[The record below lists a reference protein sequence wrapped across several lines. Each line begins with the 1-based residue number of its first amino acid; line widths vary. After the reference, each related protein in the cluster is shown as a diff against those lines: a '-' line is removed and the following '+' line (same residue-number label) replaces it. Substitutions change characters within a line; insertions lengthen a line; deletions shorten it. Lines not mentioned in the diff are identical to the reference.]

1 MEAFVT
7 HPFAPVCGEGARL
20 LILGSFPSVRSREEG
35 FYYGHPRNRFWQV
48 LARIYGEPV
57 PASVPE
63 KRALLFS
70 HGLALWDVVSSCRVT
85 GSSDASIREAEP
97 NDIPG
102 LCAASGITRV
112 FANGRTA
119 AALYRRAGFSP
130 EITVLPSTS
139 PANAAWSVS
148 ALADAWGKALL
159 LQ

>member
-63 KRALLFS
+63 KRPLRRSTRCSRRRGTAPMPQKAPLP
-70 HGLALWDVVSSCRVT
+70 HRM
-85 GSSDASIREAEP
+85 IRP
-97 NDIPG
+97 
-102 LCAASGITRV
+102 LR
-112 FANGRTA
+112 RTA
-119 AALYRRAGFSP
+119 
-130 EITVLPSTS
+130 
-139 PANAAWSVS
+139 
-148 ALADAWGKALL
+148 
-159 LQ
+159 

>member
-7 HPFAPVCGEGARL
+7 HPFAPVCGECARL

-119 AALYRRAGFSP
+119 AALYRRAGFAP